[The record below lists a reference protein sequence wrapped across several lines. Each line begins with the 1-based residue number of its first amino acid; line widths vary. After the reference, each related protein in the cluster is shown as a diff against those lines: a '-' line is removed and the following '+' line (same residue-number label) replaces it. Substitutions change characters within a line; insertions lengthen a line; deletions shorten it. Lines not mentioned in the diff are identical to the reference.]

1 MSVRPDWLTA
11 RPIAHR
17 GLHRVSA
24 GVIENTPSAARA
36 AIEQGFAI
44 ECDVQMT
51 SDGEAMVFHDF
62 TLDRLTQAAGRLDGM
77 TAAQVG
83 AVAYKAT
90 GDRIVTLA
98 AYLELIAGRVPLV
111 CEIKSDFDGDLRLTE
126 RTAQVVAAYTGPV
139 ALKSFDPGIVTHL
152 RREGARLGVAE
163 RPLGIVAEAHFD
175 HPEWAKIPA
184 EQRREMGNLLHWDR
198 TKPDFVSWS
207 VKDLPHAAPFFAR
220 KMECPVMTWTVRT
233 PPQIEVARR
242 WADQMV
248 FEGFMP

>member
-1 MSVRPDWLTA
+1 MSARPAWLTA

-17 GLHRVSA
+17 GLHRASA
-24 GVIENTPSAARA
+24 GVIENTPSAAHA
-36 AIEQGFAI
+36 AIGQGFSI
-44 ECDVQMT
+44 ECDVQIT

-62 TLDRLTQAAGRLDGM
+62 TLDRLTRTQGRLDAM
-77 TAAQVG
+77 TAAAIG
-83 AVAYKAT
+83 AVDYKAT
-90 GDRIVTLA
+90 ADRIVTLGA
-98 AYLELIAGRVPLV
+98 FLDLIAGRVPLV
-111 CEIKSDFDGDLRLTE
+111 CEIKSDFNGDMRLTE
-126 RTAQVVAAYTGPV
+126 RTAAVVAAYSGPV
-139 ALKSFDPGIVTHL
+139 ALKSFDPDIVAHL

-163 RPLGIVAEAHFD
+163 RPTGIVAEAHFD

-184 EQRREMGNLLHWDR
+184 AQRREMGHLLHWDR

-220 KMECPVMTWTVRT
+220 KMEFPVMTWTVRT
-233 PPQIEVARR
+233 PPQIETARS

>member
-1 MSVRPDWLTA
+1 MSVRPAWLTA

-17 GLHRVSA
+17 GLHRASA

-44 ECDVQMT
+44 ECDVQIS

-62 TLDRLTQAAGRLDGM
+62 TLERLTAGAGRLDQM
-77 TAAQVG
+77 TAAAIG
-83 AVAYKAT
+83 AVDYKQT

-98 AYLELIAGRVPLV
+98 AFLEVIAGRVPLV
-111 CEIKSDFDGDLRLTE
+111 CEIKSEFNGDMQLTE
-126 RTAQVVAAYTGPV
+126 RTAQSVAAYSGPV
-139 ALKSFDPGIVTHL
+139 ALKSFDPDIVAHL

-163 RPLGIVAEAHFD
+163 RPLGIVAEANFD
-175 HPEWAKIPA
+175 HPEWSKIPA
-184 EQRREMGNLLHWDR
+184 AQRREMGHLLHWDR

-207 VKDLPHAAPFFAR
+207 VRDLPHAAPFFAR
-220 KMECPVMTWTVRT
+220 KLEAPVMSWTVRT
-233 PPQIEVARR
+233 PQQIEAARR

-248 FEGFMP
+248 FEGFTP